1 MKNKNSFGK
10 ILKSYLME
18 NAFYLVVLL
27 FATVLIA
34 LGVSFIANIPYKA
47 PIILCAVIVYFI
59 VEISHFVK
67 YFIAHRN
74 NDDEDTDK

>member
-10 ILKSYLME
+10 ILKSYLLD

-34 LGVSFIANIPYKA
+34 LGVSFIANISYKA
-47 PIILCAVIVYFI
+47 PIILCAVIVYSI
-59 VEISHFVK
+59 IEISHFVK
-67 YFIAHRN
+67 YFIIHRN
-74 NDDEDTDK
+74 DEE

>member
-10 ILKSYLME
+10 ILKAYLME

-34 LGVSFIANIPYKA
+34 LGISFIANIPYKT
-47 PIILCAVIVYFI
+47 PIILCAVIVYLI
-59 VEISHFVK
+59 IEISNFVR
-67 YFIAHRN
+67 YFIMHRN
-74 NDDEDTDK
+74 DEG

>member
-10 ILKSYLME
+10 ILKSYLLD

-47 PIILCAVIVYFI
+47 PIILCAVIVYSI
-59 VEISHFVK
+59 IEISHFVK
-67 YFIAHRN
+67 YFIIHRN
-74 NDDEDTDK
+74 DEE

>member
-1 MKNKNSFGK
+1 
-10 ILKSYLME
+10 ME

-34 LGVSFIANIPYKA
+34 LGISFIANIPYKA

-59 VEISHFVK
+59 VEISHFAK

-74 NDDEDTDK
+74 DDEKDTDK

>member
-1 MKNKNSFGK
+1 MENKNSFGK

-34 LGVSFIANIPYKA
+34 LGISFIANIPYKA

-59 VEISHFVK
+59 IEISHFVK
-67 YFIAHRN
+67 YFIAHRS
-74 NDDEDTDK
+74 DAPDDTDK

>member
-1 MKNKNSFGK
+1 MENKNSFGK

-34 LGVSFIANIPYKA
+34 LGISFIANIPYKA

-59 VEISHFVK
+59 IEISHFVK

-74 NDDEDTDK
+74 NDEEDTDK

>member
-1 MKNKNSFGK
+1 MENKNSFGK

-34 LGVSFIANIPYKA
+34 LGISFIANIPYKA

-59 VEISHFVK
+59 IEISHFVK
-67 YFIAHRN
+67 YFIAHRS
-74 NDDEDTDK
+74 DDPDDTDK

>member
-10 ILKSYLME
+10 ILKAYLME

-34 LGVSFIANIPYKA
+34 LGISSIANIPYKA
-47 PIILCAVIVYFI
+47 PIILCAVIVYLI
-59 VEISHFVK
+59 IEISNFVR
-67 YFIAHRN
+67 YFIMHRN
-74 NDDEDTDK
+74 DEG

>member
-10 ILKSYLME
+10 ILKAYLMG

-34 LGVSFIANIPYKA
+34 LGISFIANIPYKA
-47 PIILCAVIVYFI
+47 PIILCAVIVYLI
-59 VEISHFVK
+59 IEISNFVR
-67 YFIAHRN
+67 YFIMHRN
-74 NDDEDTDK
+74 DEG